1 MNLITMVPATAR
13 FIAQMR
19 GMRRHIVANNVT
31 EFAVFQNWCDENNER
46 WAEALDSGCAIAIE
60 KFIADWNGRADANR
74 WKHAAQPDD
83 NIWDNELKYE
93 VTMTEKENHLP
104 NLSSE
109 ERAHALELAIQA
121 RRRYAALKARVKSG
135 ELTFTDAM
143 DEEDA
148 KRILVTSLLQSVPG
162 IGASK
167 AVVIMR
173 LYRIPKGR
181 RVGGLGIR
189 QREALVALERNGWK
203 L

>member
-1 MNLITMVPATAR
+1 
-13 FIAQMR
+13 
-19 GMRRHIVANNVT
+19 
-31 EFAVFQNWCDENNER
+31 
-46 WAEALDSGCAIAIE
+46 
-60 KFIADWNGRADANR
+60 
-74 WKHAAQPDD
+74 
-83 NIWDNELKYE
+83 
-93 VTMTEKENHLP
+93 MTEKENHLP

-181 RVGGLGIR
+181 RVGGSAFGNVKRWLLWKEMDGSCSGLQFKLR
-189 QREALVALERNGWK
+189 MASTNQQQRRKRAPFMVSVRLSRRDWKESLSSLQRN
-203 L
+203 

>member
-1 MNLITMVPATAR
+1 
-13 FIAQMR
+13 
-19 GMRRHIVANNVT
+19 
-31 EFAVFQNWCDENNER
+31 
-46 WAEALDSGCAIAIE
+46 
-60 KFIADWNGRADANR
+60 
-74 WKHAAQPDD
+74 
-83 NIWDNELKYE
+83 
-93 VTMTEKENHLP
+93 MTEKENHLP

-109 ERAHALELAIQA
+109 ERAHALELAMQA

-189 QREALVALERNGWK
+189 QREALIALEKNERTAGNSAHSNSAIRDVSELGALARLK
-203 L
+203 GNLSRLRKAIACRCEYEDR

>member
-1 MNLITMVPATAR
+1 
-13 FIAQMR
+13 
-19 GMRRHIVANNVT
+19 
-31 EFAVFQNWCDENNER
+31 
-46 WAEALDSGCAIAIE
+46 
-60 KFIADWNGRADANR
+60 
-74 WKHAAQPDD
+74 
-83 NIWDNELKYE
+83 
-93 VTMTEKENHLP
+93 MTEKENHLP

-109 ERAHALELAIQA
+109 ERAHALELAMQA

-189 QREALVALERNGWK
+189 QREALIALEKNGWK
-203 L
+203 LGSLDSAIRDVSEL

>member
-1 MNLITMVPATAR
+1 
-13 FIAQMR
+13 
-19 GMRRHIVANNVT
+19 
-31 EFAVFQNWCDENNER
+31 
-46 WAEALDSGCAIAIE
+46 
-60 KFIADWNGRADANR
+60 
-74 WKHAAQPDD
+74 
-83 NIWDNELKYE
+83 
-93 VTMTEKENHLP
+93 MTEKENHLP

-135 ELTFTDAM
+135 ELTFT
-143 DEEDA
+143 DA

>member
-1 MNLITMVPATAR
+1 
-13 FIAQMR
+13 
-19 GMRRHIVANNVT
+19 
-31 EFAVFQNWCDENNER
+31 
-46 WAEALDSGCAIAIE
+46 
-60 KFIADWNGRADANR
+60 
-74 WKHAAQPDD
+74 
-83 NIWDNELKYE
+83 
-93 VTMTEKENHLP
+93 MTEKENHLP

-109 ERAHALELAIQA
+109 ERAHALELAMQA

-189 QREALVALERNGWK
+189 QREALVALERDGWK
-203 L
+203 LISSLQMMGTRGGGTSGSWFPGKPETPQKRHGKGCGGTPFSMPFLLSH

>member
-1 MNLITMVPATAR
+1 
-13 FIAQMR
+13 
-19 GMRRHIVANNVT
+19 
-31 EFAVFQNWCDENNER
+31 
-46 WAEALDSGCAIAIE
+46 
-60 KFIADWNGRADANR
+60 
-74 WKHAAQPDD
+74 
-83 NIWDNELKYE
+83 
-93 VTMTEKENHLP
+93 MTEKENHLP

-181 RVGGLGIR
+181 RVGVKRWLLWKEMDGSCSGLQFKLR
-189 QREALVALERNGWK
+189 MASTNQQQRRKRAPFMVSVRLSRRDWKESLSSLQRN
-203 L
+203 

>member
-1 MNLITMVPATAR
+1 
-13 FIAQMR
+13 
-19 GMRRHIVANNVT
+19 
-31 EFAVFQNWCDENNER
+31 
-46 WAEALDSGCAIAIE
+46 
-60 KFIADWNGRADANR
+60 
-74 WKHAAQPDD
+74 
-83 NIWDNELKYE
+83 
-93 VTMTEKENHLP
+93 MTEKENHLP

-148 KRILVTSLLQSVPG
+148 KRMLVTSLLQSVPG

-173 LYRIPKGR
+173 LCRIPKGR

>member
-1 MNLITMVPATAR
+1 
-13 FIAQMR
+13 
-19 GMRRHIVANNVT
+19 
-31 EFAVFQNWCDENNER
+31 
-46 WAEALDSGCAIAIE
+46 
-60 KFIADWNGRADANR
+60 
-74 WKHAAQPDD
+74 
-83 NIWDNELKYE
+83 
-93 VTMTEKENHLP
+93 MTEKENHLP

-109 ERAHALELAIQA
+109 ERAHALELAMQA
-121 RRRYAALKARVKSG
+121 RRRYAALKAR

>member
-19 GMRRHIVANNVT
+19 GMRKHIVKNNVT

-83 NIWDNELKYE
+83 NTWDNEVKSD

-121 RRRYAALKARVKSG
+121 RRRYATLKARVKSG

>member
-1 MNLITMVPATAR
+1 
-13 FIAQMR
+13 
-19 GMRRHIVANNVT
+19 
-31 EFAVFQNWCDENNER
+31 
-46 WAEALDSGCAIAIE
+46 
-60 KFIADWNGRADANR
+60 
-74 WKHAAQPDD
+74 
-83 NIWDNELKYE
+83 
-93 VTMTEKENHLP
+93 MTEKENYLP

-181 RVGGLGIR
+181 WSGSDRRVPRAPCASPRHGGR
-189 QREALVALERNGWK
+189 SCR
-203 L
+203 

>member
-1 MNLITMVPATAR
+1 
-13 FIAQMR
+13 
-19 GMRRHIVANNVT
+19 
-31 EFAVFQNWCDENNER
+31 
-46 WAEALDSGCAIAIE
+46 
-60 KFIADWNGRADANR
+60 
-74 WKHAAQPDD
+74 
-83 NIWDNELKYE
+83 
-93 VTMTEKENHLP
+93 MTEKENHLP

-181 RVGGLGIR
+181 RVGNVKRWLLWKEMDGSRSGLQFKLR
-189 QREALVALERNGWK
+189 MASTNQQQRRKRAPFMVSVRLSRRDWKESLSSLQRN
-203 L
+203 